1 MKDIGTMKSQ
11 NLLLLALTGSLTLVA
26 CNSGSSP
33 TPTPT
38 PVPAPT
44 PTPSITISNYEVE
57 SSKLYRCVESTVAR
71 TYTCYTGLNGT
82 GKISPISSIQL
93 TNISYDSNPGS
104 GIYIPSA
111 GQGQTGINITGNCN
125 PPSMAASC
133 PSLRIIGD
141 DSKIVPGTVAYIY
154 AYTEATQVNPSIQE
168 VLITINYVQ
177 DPSN

>member
-1 MKDIGTMKSQ
+1 MKCQ
-11 NLLLLALTGSLTLVA
+11 NLLLLALAGSLSLVA
-26 CNSGSSP
+26 CNNGSSPSSTPTPVP

-38 PVPAPT
+38 PA
-44 PTPSITISNYEVE
+44 IAISNYEVE
-57 SSKLYRCVESTVAR
+57 STKLYRCQESTVAR
-71 TYTCYTGLNGT
+71 TYTCYTGTSGT
-82 GKISPISSIQL
+82 GKVSPISSIQL

-104 GIYIPSA
+104 GIYIPA
-111 GQGQTGINITGNCN
+111 TGQGQNGVTIMGTCN

-141 DSKIVPGTVAYIY
+141 DSKITPGTIAYVY

-177 DPSN
+177 DPGG